1 MSMLLPSERLSSL
14 SFWVSEFIRSPELC
28 DRSLSLLVELALL
41 PSPRGLFMSM
51 PLPSGRLSSLTL
63 RNGFSALQSSSW
75 VELALLPSPQRVTY
89 EHAAPLWASEFPLIL
104 GNECSVLQS
113 LLSVELALLP
123 SPRGSSMSIPLP
135 SERLSFLS
143 FWGMSSPPSRAR
155 VGRAS
160 IAPLTLRVI
169 YEQAASFWASE
180 FPSHSDEWVLRSPEL
195 CDRSLSVLVE
205 LAWLPS
211 P

>member
-41 PSPRGLFMSM
+41 PSPRWSFMSM
-51 PLPSGRLSSLTL
+51 PLPSGCLSFLTL

-123 SPRGSSMSIPLP
+123 SPRGSCMSIPLP

-143 FWGMSSPPSRAR
+143 FWGMSSLPSRAR
-155 VGRAS
+155 AGRAS
-160 IAPLTLRVI
+160 FAPLI
-169 YEQAASFWASE
+169 
-180 FPSHSDEWVLRSPEL
+180 
-195 CDRSLSVLVE
+195 
-205 LAWLPS
+205 
-211 P
+211 